1 MAWVAAEFSEA
12 AKLRI
17 KEAAQFEKRIRLE
30 AFLGIN
36 VSLGVFEV
44 RQITLSDFAHLE
56 YTENALFVEGE
67 EAGIADFVLFLWHM
81 RTISEGRNAKQFAKW
96 AASRLTPATQD
107 EILGFIAAQ
116 LNDMPSGKS
125 GPQTEIKQSTVAD
138 SSVAIA
144 TLVDQIANE
153 YGWDEQKI
161 LKIPIARL
169 LQYYQRIMKRNLG
182 DKYAMTNRITQQAR
196 ANEMKG
202 MKDG

>member
-1 MAWVAAEFSEA
+1 
-12 AKLRI
+12 
-17 KEAAQFEKRIRLE
+17 
-30 AFLGIN
+30 
-36 VSLGVFEV
+36 
-44 RQITLSDFAHLE
+44 
-56 YTENALFVEGE
+56 
-67 EAGIADFVLFLWHM
+67 
-81 RTISEGRNAKQFAKW
+81 
-96 AASRLTPATQD
+96 
-107 EILGFIAAQ
+107 
-116 LNDMPSGKS
+116 
-125 GPQTEIKQSTVAD
+125 
-138 SSVAIA
+138 VAIA